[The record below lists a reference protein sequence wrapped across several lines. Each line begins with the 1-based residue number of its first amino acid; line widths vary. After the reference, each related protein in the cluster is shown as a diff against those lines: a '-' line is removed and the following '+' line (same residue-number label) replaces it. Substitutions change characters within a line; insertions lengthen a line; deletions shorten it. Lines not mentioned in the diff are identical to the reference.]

1 MIQTSKKDYPIRVKE
16 LQERIDLTPVLLGSF
31 PLYATDNNAVHVIV
45 EQLSHCSEEQRG
57 ELFAAVRGM
66 VEKSLAQPEL
76 ALAQDVK
83 AVEAPAQEESEES
96 EEEEESEKEMEEEEE
111 KEGEEEE
118 NEEEEE
124 ENEEENGE
132 ENGEE
137 NEEEKEMKQEDQ
149 EMEEEKGME
158 EEKEMKQEE
167 VVVAYKDIWG
177 ITAWTVFLKRVI
189 SHCEENEAL
198 KACLM
203 KEIVTPLKDK
213 WEYSDTIM
221 RRFMKLIETYPDS
234 LFLVAVETECDE

>member
-31 PLYATDNNAVHVIV
+31 PLYATDNNAAHVIV

-57 ELFAAVRGM
+57 EFFAAVRGM
-66 VEKSLAQPEL
+66 VEKSLTQPEL

-83 AVEAPAQEESEES
+83 AVEAPVQEESEES

-132 ENGEE
+132 ED
-137 NEEEKEMKQEDQ
+137 EEEKEMKQEDQ

-213 WEYSDTIM
+213 WECSDTIM

>member
-45 EQLSHCSEEQRG
+45 EQLSHCSEEQRS

-132 ENGEE
+132 ED
-137 NEEEKEMKQEDQ
+137 EEEKEMKQEDQ

>member
-83 AVEAPAQEESEES
+83 AVEAPAQEESEE
-96 EEEEESEKEMEEEEE
+96 EEESEKEMEEEEE

-132 ENGEE
+132 ED
-137 NEEEKEMKQEDQ
+137 EEEKEMKQEDQ

>member
-83 AVEAPAQEESEES
+83 AVEAPAPEESEES

-118 NEEEEE
+118 NEED
-124 ENEEENGE
+124 GE

-137 NEEEKEMKQEDQ
+137 DEEEKEMKQEDQ

-213 WEYSDTIM
+213 
-221 RRFMKLIETYPDS
+221 
-234 LFLVAVETECDE
+234 

>member
-132 ENGEE
+132 ED
-137 NEEEKEMKQEDQ
+137 EEEKEMTQEDQ

>member
-16 LQERIDLTPVLLGSF
+16 LQERIDMTPVLLGSF

-118 NEEEEE
+118 DEEEEE
-124 ENEEENGE
+124 ENREED
-132 ENGEE
+132 
-137 NEEEKEMKQEDQ
+137 EEEKEMKQEDQ

>member
-57 ELFAAVRGM
+57 EFFAAVRGM

-83 AVEAPAQEESEES
+83 AVEAPVQEESEES

-132 ENGEE
+132 ED
-137 NEEEKEMKQEDQ
+137 EEEKEMKQEDE

>member
-118 NEEEEE
+118 NEED
-124 ENEEENGE
+124 GE

-137 NEEEKEMKQEDQ
+137 DEEEKEMKQEDQ

>member
-132 ENGEE
+132 ED
-137 NEEEKEMKQEDQ
+137 EEEKEMKQEDQ
-149 EMEEEKGME
+149 EMEEEQGME

>member
-111 KEGEEEE
+111 
-118 NEEEEE
+118 
-124 ENEEENGE
+124 NEEENGE
-132 ENGEE
+132 ED
-137 NEEEKEMKQEDQ
+137 EEEKEMKQEDQ

>member
-31 PLYATDNNAVHVIV
+31 PLYATDNNAAHVIV

-57 ELFAAVRGM
+57 EFFAAVRGM
-66 VEKSLAQPEL
+66 VEKSLTQPEL

-83 AVEAPAQEESEES
+83 AVEAPAPEESEES
-96 EEEEESEKEMEEEEE
+96 EEEEESEKEMEE
-111 KEGEEEE
+111 
-118 NEEEEE
+118 
-124 ENEEENGE
+124 
-132 ENGEE
+132 
-137 NEEEKEMKQEDQ
+137 
-149 EMEEEKGME
+149 E

-213 WEYSDTIM
+213 
-221 RRFMKLIETYPDS
+221 
-234 LFLVAVETECDE
+234 

>member
-96 EEEEESEKEMEEEEE
+96 EEKEESEKEMEEEEE
-111 KEGEEEE
+111 KEGEDEE

-132 ENGEE
+132 ED
-137 NEEEKEMKQEDQ
+137 EEEKEMKQEDQ

>member
-132 ENGEE
+132 ED
-137 NEEEKEMKQEDQ
+137 EEEKEMKQEDQ
-149 EMEEEKGME
+149 EMEEEKGIE

>member
-31 PLYATDNNAVHVIV
+31 PLYATDNNAAHVIV

-57 ELFAAVRGM
+57 EFFAAVRGM

-83 AVEAPAQEESEES
+83 AVEAPAPEESEES

-124 ENEEENGE
+124 ENGE
-132 ENGEE
+132 ED
-137 NEEEKEMKQEDQ
+137 EEEKEMKQEDQ

-234 LFLVAVETECDE
+234 LFLVVVEAERDE

>member
-124 ENEEENGE
+124 ENGE
-132 ENGEE
+132 ED
-137 NEEEKEMKQEDQ
+137 EEEKEMKQEDQ

>member
-96 EEEEESEKEMEEEEE
+96 EEKEESEKEMEEEEE

-124 ENEEENGE
+124 ENEEENG
-132 ENGEE
+132 GED
-137 NEEEKEMKQEDQ
+137 EEEKEMKQEDQ

>member
-83 AVEAPAQEESEES
+83 AVEAPAPEESEES

-132 ENGEE
+132 ED
-137 NEEEKEMKQEDQ
+137 EEEKEMKQEDQ

>member
-83 AVEAPAQEESEES
+83 AVEAPAPEESEES

-118 NEEEEE
+118 NEED
-124 ENEEENGE
+124 GE

-137 NEEEKEMKQEDQ
+137 DEEEKEMKQEDQ

-158 EEKEMKQEE
+158 EEKPETQEE

>member
-1 MIQTSKKDYPIRVKE
+1 MKKNDE
-16 LQERIDLTPVLLGSF
+16 
-31 PLYATDNNAVHVIV
+31 
-45 EQLSHCSEEQRG
+45 
-57 ELFAAVRGM
+57 
-66 VEKSLAQPEL
+66 
-76 ALAQDVK
+76 
-83 AVEAPAQEESEES
+83 
-96 EEEEESEKEMEEEEE
+96 
-111 KEGEEEE
+111 
-118 NEEEEE
+118 
-124 ENEEENGE
+124 
-132 ENGEE
+132 
-137 NEEEKEMKQEDQ
+137 

-221 RRFMKLIETYPDS
+221 SRFVKLIETYPDS
-234 LFLVAVETECDE
+234 LFLVVVEAERDE

>member
-124 ENEEENGE
+124 ENGE
-132 ENGEE
+132 E
-137 NEEEKEMKQEDQ
+137 D
-149 EMEEEKGME
+149 E

-234 LFLVAVETECDE
+234 LFLVAVEAERDE

>member
-132 ENGEE
+132 ED
-137 NEEEKEMKQEDQ
+137 EEEKEMKQEDQ

-221 RRFMKLIETYPDS
+221 RRFMKLIKTYPDS

>member
-31 PLYATDNNAVHVIV
+31 PLYATDNNAAHVIV

-118 NEEEEE
+118 NEED
-124 ENEEENGE
+124 GE

-137 NEEEKEMKQEDQ
+137 DEEEKEMKQEDQ

-158 EEKEMKQEE
+158 EEKPETQEE

-234 LFLVAVETECDE
+234 LFLVVVEAERDE

>member
-83 AVEAPAQEESEES
+83 AVEAPAQEESEE
-96 EEEEESEKEMEEEEE
+96 EEESEKEMEEEEE

-132 ENGEE
+132 E
-137 NEEEKEMKQEDQ
+137 D
-149 EMEEEKGME
+149 E

>member
-45 EQLSHCSEEQRG
+45 EQRG

-118 NEEEEE
+118 NEED
-124 ENEEENGE
+124 G
-132 ENGEE
+132 
-137 NEEEKEMKQEDQ
+137 
-149 EMEEEKGME
+149 EEKGME
-158 EEKEMKQEE
+158 EEKPETQEE

-213 WEYSDTIM
+213 
-221 RRFMKLIETYPDS
+221 
-234 LFLVAVETECDE
+234 

>member
-132 ENGEE
+132 ED
-137 NEEEKEMKQEDQ
+137 EEEKEMKQEDQ

-221 RRFMKLIETYPDS
+221 RRFMRLIETYPDS

>member
-124 ENEEENGE
+124 ENREED
-132 ENGEE
+132 
-137 NEEEKEMKQEDQ
+137 EEEKEMKQEDQ

>member
-124 ENEEENGE
+124 ENEE
-132 ENGEE
+132 
-137 NEEEKEMKQEDQ
+137 DQ

>member
-132 ENGEE
+132 ED
-137 NEEEKEMKQEDQ
+137 EEEKEMKQEDQ

-221 RRFMKLIETYPDS
+221 RRFVKLIETYPDS

>member
-124 ENEEENGE
+124 ENEEEDGE
-132 ENGEE
+132 ED
-137 NEEEKEMKQEDQ
+137 EEEKEMKQEDQ

>member
-16 LQERIDLTPVLLGSF
+16 LQERIDLTPVLLASF

-57 ELFAAVRGM
+57 ELFAAMCGM

-76 ALAQDVK
+76 SLVQDVK
-83 AVEAPAQEESEES
+83 VVEAPAQEESEES
-96 EEEEESEKEMEEEEE
+96 EEEEMEEKEEMEEDGDKDGDEDRDEEE
-111 KEGEEEE
+111 D
-118 NEEEEE
+118 
-124 ENEEENGE
+124 EENGE
-132 ENGEE
+132 ED
-137 NEEEKEMKQEDQ
+137 EEEKEMKQEDQ
-149 EMEEEKGME
+149 EMEEGKGME
-158 EEKEMKQEE
+158 EEKPEAQEE
-167 VVVAYKDIWG
+167 VVMAYKDIWG

-213 WEYSDTIM
+213 WECSGTM
-221 RRFMKLIETYPDS
+221 MNRFMKLIETYPDS
-234 LFLVAVETECDE
+234 LFLVAVEAERDE

>member
-118 NEEEEE
+118 EEEEE

-132 ENGEE
+132 ED
-137 NEEEKEMKQEDQ
+137 EEEKEMKQEDQ

-213 WEYSDTIM
+213 WEYSDTVM
-221 RRFMKLIETYPDS
+221 SRFVKLIETYPDS
-234 LFLVAVETECDE
+234 LFLVVVEAERDE

>member
-132 ENGEE
+132 ED
-137 NEEEKEMKQEDQ
+137 EEEKEMKQEDQ
-149 EMEEEKGME
+149 EMEEEKGRQ

>member
-124 ENEEENGE
+124 ENGE
-132 ENGEE
+132 ED
-137 NEEEKEMKQEDQ
+137 EEEKEMKQEDQ
-149 EMEEEKGME
+149 EREEEKGME
-158 EEKEMKQEE
+158 EEKERKQEE

-234 LFLVAVETECDE
+234 LFLVAVEAERDE

>member
-118 NEEEEE
+118 NEED
-124 ENEEENGE
+124 GE

-137 NEEEKEMKQEDQ
+137 DEEEKEMKQEDQ

-158 EEKEMKQEE
+158 EEKPETQEE

>member
-31 PLYATDNNAVHVIV
+31 PLYATDNNAAHVIV

-83 AVEAPAQEESEES
+83 AVEAPAPEESEES

-132 ENGEE
+132 ED
-137 NEEEKEMKQEDQ
+137 EEEKEMKQEDQ

-221 RRFMKLIETYPDS
+221 SRFVKLIETYPDS

>member
-31 PLYATDNNAVHVIV
+31 PLYATDNNAAHVIV

-57 ELFAAVRGM
+57 EFFAAVRGM

-83 AVEAPAQEESEES
+83 AVEAPAPEESEES
-96 EEEEESEKEMEEEEE
+96 EEEEESEKEMEEE
-111 KEGEEEE
+111 EGEEEE

-132 ENGEE
+132 ED
-137 NEEEKEMKQEDQ
+137 EEEKEMKQEDQ

-221 RRFMKLIETYPDS
+221 RRFVKLIETYPDS
-234 LFLVAVETECDE
+234 LFLVVVEAERDE

>member
-132 ENGEE
+132 E
-137 NEEEKEMKQEDQ
+137 D
-149 EMEEEKGME
+149 E

>member
-96 EEEEESEKEMEEEEE
+96 EEE
-111 KEGEEEE
+111 
-118 NEEEEE
+118 
-124 ENEEENGE
+124 NGE
-132 ENGEE
+132 ED
-137 NEEEKEMKQEDQ
+137 EEEKEMKQEDQ

>member
-118 NEEEEE
+118 NEGEEE

-132 ENGEE
+132 ED
-137 NEEEKEMKQEDQ
+137 EEEKEMKQEDQ

>member
-1 MIQTSKKDYPIRVKE
+1 MYEIQNVVSMAETQLLACLSFLLEVGAISLIDMFDVCNIYSLQDFESIWKEDVLTDLYNYSHIRYYPSS
-16 LQERIDLTPVLLGSF
+16 LRIDTPRSLGS
-31 PLYATDNNAVHVIV
+31 
-45 EQLSHCSEEQRG
+45 
-57 ELFAAVRGM
+57 RGM
-66 VEKSLAQPEL
+66 Y
-76 ALAQDVK
+76 
-83 AVEAPAQEESEES
+83 EET
-96 EEEEESEKEMEEEEE
+96 
-111 KEGEEEE
+111 
-118 NEEEEE
+118 EEEEE

-132 ENGEE
+132 ED
-137 NEEEKEMKQEDQ
+137 EEEKEMKQEDQ